1 MEDPRLSRRI
11 HAALVER
18 IADGT
23 YPPGTRIH
31 IGLLTD
37 EFSTTRTTVGKA
49 LRLLAEES
57 RVEYYSG
64 LGWYVKEPP
73 PGDGGS

>member
-18 IADGT
+18 IASGT
-23 YPPGTRIH
+23 YPAGTRIH
-31 IGLLTD
+31 IGLLTQ

-49 LRLLAEES
+49 LRLLSDEG
-57 RVEYYSG
+57 RVEYFSG
-64 LGWYVKEPP
+64 LGWYVKEAPA
-73 PGDGGS
+73 SE